1 MLLCSIMKLKRLI
14 LYWII
19 YSSRKGVIYM
29 GFKDKLT
36 QGYTNA
42 FINKYGDRLTQVQ
55 GRALSVKTEEK
66 SFLGILNTI
75 IVTIVVKQDN
85 LRTVATCVYKKK
97 RWFKKPT
104 FMAIAQGHSLLIQGV
119 KPDYSKKKK
128 KKNKFKDCITIMN
141 VMNLTTK
148 KDLVPVEGGQKK
160 VQRVRADKRFK

>member
-1 MLLCSIMKLKRLI
+1 
-14 LYWII
+14 
-19 YSSRKGVIYM
+19 M

-104 FMAIAQGHSLLIQGV
+104 FIAISQGHSLLIQGL

-128 KKNKFKDCITIMN
+128 KKKFKDHISIMN

-148 KDLVPVEGGQKK
+148 KDLVPVEGAQRK
-160 VQRVRADKRFK
+160 VQRVRADRRFK

>member
-1 MLLCSIMKLKRLI
+1 
-14 LYWII
+14 
-19 YSSRKGVIYM
+19 M

-42 FINKYGDRLTQVQ
+42 FMGKYGDRITQVQ

-85 LRTVATCVYKKK
+85 LRTIATCVYKKK
-97 RWFKKPT
+97 RWFKKPI
-104 FMAIAQGHSLLIQGV
+104 FMAVSQGHSLLIQGI
-119 KPDYSKKKK
+119 KPDNSKKKK
-128 KKNKFKDCITIMN
+128 KKKKPNKFKDCITIMN

-148 KDLVPVEGGQKK
+148 KDLVPVDGSQKK
-160 VQRVRADKRFK
+160 VQRIRSDKRFK